1 MTVKEQKVPL
11 RLHDWNGDGLI
22 EVGMLP
28 RILRALLQFR
38 TGDATQQMVET
49 ALREGFI

>member
-1 MTVKEQKVPL
+1 MT
-11 RLHDWNGDGLI
+11 LI
-22 EVGMLP
+22 AYTIIYPYQRGTQLFHKP
-28 RILRALLQFR
+28 GILRALLQFR